1 MENPLFSLVHYE
13 GDEEENHDDNREPS
27 QDSKGDGVVRILS
40 SSIMSPPLQHSGK
53 RTVGDDEKPASATK
67 KRKGKRRSVLLG
79 LLNYDDDENDGD
91 DAEQSE
97 ESEDLES
104 EESQAESANRK
115 ESNGG
120 STTPQA
126 LSRSASRSGLSII
139 VNGGAKDSLPAGCDQ
154 IASEVPNVRSKLN
167 DLVLS
172 INPVEL
178 SQEFQESLEEMEVR
192 LRRDWKIVQSGKS
205 INQHLRDQKHF
216 RNPTIYEKLVENMGI
231 AEIGSNMPLNIFDP
245 SAFRQ
250 DEYYGAL
257 AEQQRAHMEK
267 LRLQPRT
274 KIEFAPGRSQS
285 SSLLPTVTIIEGGQ
299 RSTITPAVG
308 IGVSAGAAAAAA
320 AASANQRRSKWDAK

>member
-139 VNGGAKDSLPAGCDQ
+139 VNGGAKDSLPGCDQ